1 MPCPIQFHLDR
12 FRDTLRAAHTRLS
25 AQQIPD
31 PADLVMEEQ
40 TRVVESLLWLLCAV
54 EDVHAPKGRFGF
66 LREVAEAF
74 ESAGLSRALGH
85 AAWNL
90 RANIT
95 ADDGLIY
102 TDTVRQ
108 AWLAVRTTHEFANV
122 AHEER
127 RAGAASAD

>member
-1 MPCPIQFHLDR
+1 
-12 FRDTLRAAHTRLS
+12 
-25 AQQIPD
+25 
-31 PADLVMEEQ
+31 MEAQ
-40 TRVVESLLWLLCAV
+40 TRVVEALLWLLCAV

-66 LREVAEAF
+66 LREVVEAF
-74 ESAGLSRALGH
+74 DRAGLSRDLGH

-90 RANIT
+90 RVGIT

-108 AWLAVRTTHEFANV
+108 AWRAVRATHEFANV

-127 RAGAASAD
+127 RAGAASVD